1 MMKRFDGLPDSGIW
15 LLADSNPVVWQND
28 LDVPLDRRFPTRH
41 NIWTPIEKVIQSH
54 LFRECKSRL
63 DEKYY
68 IRNAVEDPCVKLQKD
83 LLADEIATFRGL
95 LNKHQPLLVLC
106 FGQFAFEFAR
116 RAQQEKDEHTFRYW
130 SVDRLAEQFIK
141 RTSTVR
147 GDAVNVLP
155 LLHASVARGRYLFC
169 HEKFSGGNRD
179 YFQYVGEKLARVL
192 VEHRT
197 DPRLNCFWM

>member
-1 MMKRFDGLPDSGIW
+1 MKRFDGLPDSGIW

-68 IRNAVEDPCVKLQKD
+68 IGNAVEDPCVKLQKD
-83 LLADEIATFRGL
+83 LLDDEIAIFRGL
-95 LNKHQPLLVLC
+95 LNQHQPLLVLC

-116 RAQQEKDEHTFRYW
+116 RARQEEEEHPFDYW
-130 SVDRLAEQFIK
+130 NIERLAEAFGNRISAI
-141 RTSTVR
+141 RE
-147 GDAVNVLP
+147 DAVNVLP
-155 LLHASVARGRYLFC
+155 LLHASVARGRFLLC
-169 HEKFSGGNRD
+169 HEKFSGGNKD

-192 VEHRT
+192 VKHRT
-197 DPRLNCFWM
+197 DPRLDCFWM